1 MNKYLLVDVA
11 TQKKYVE
18 SFGSEA
24 VPFAPVVRENLMHI
38 TSVARQLGL
47 PILSV
52 IVAGEDNDMDEKV
65 IDSLMEGG
73 KQTLIEISDL
83 SEWGGLN
90 GYDAVFVY
98 GIGVKFLEKVLGEF
112 EDLDSKLWV
121 VEDAIKDWDEDLEN
135 VFLDDVKEKFEAR
148 KITTRNLDKYLR
160 M

>member
-38 TSVARQLGL
+38 TSAARQLGL
-47 PILSV
+47 PVLSV
-52 IVAGEDNDMDEKV
+52 MIKGTDSEMDEKV
-65 IDSLMEGG
+65 MDTLMEGG
-73 KQTLIEISDL
+73 NQTEIKLSDL
-83 SEWGGLN
+83 TEYDELN

-98 GIGVKFLEKVLGEF
+98 GIGLKFLEKVLGEF

-135 VFLDDVKEKFEAR
+135 VFLDDVKEKFGAR

>member
-38 TSVARQLGL
+38 TSAARQLGL
-47 PILSV
+47 PVLSV
-52 IVAGEDNDMDEKV
+52 MIKGTDSEMDEKV
-65 IDSLMEGG
+65 MDTLMEGG
-73 KQTLIEISDL
+73 NQTEIELSDL
-83 SEWGGLN
+83 TEYDELN

-135 VFLDDVKEKFEAR
+135 VFLDDVKEKFGAR